1 MSLSEYGTIAAIA
14 TAPLEAGIGVIRL
27 SGPEALSVAR
37 AVFSFKTPP
46 QGIRPRCLYYGSV
59 IDSLDSSVIDSGFL
73 VYMKGPASYT
83 GEDVVEFYLHGSPVA
98 LKKALEAVLRSGA
111 APAGPGEFTKRAF
124 LNNRLD
130 LAQAEAV
137 IDVIRARTDDAL
149 KSAQARLEGRFS
161 EKVNRIKEGV
171 FSLLS
176 RIEAELDFPEEE
188 DTGSL
193 SKDAVFD
200 NIEASVEGVQKLLST
215 YEEGKALRQGVKT
228 LLLGRPNAG
237 KSSLL
242 NILLEEERA
251 IVTEFPGTTRDII
264 EEAVNIKGVPFILMD
279 TAGLRESADFIESI
293 GVRKAKEKIATAD
306 IILFVLDAAN
316 PSFDE
321 DKKFIQSAEGKKII
335 LIANKTDIAGAEIQE
350 EVKRNFSGMRTIF
363 ISALNPPV
371 SPLSKGG
378 IQGGIEA
385 LKDALYEEATGRGFR
400 QKGEAAESG
409 LVASVRHKDSLQ
421 GALNGLLRAKAALS
435 QGMEKEFIAADLR
448 EALNRLGEITGE
460 VWTEDILDKIF
471 SEFCIGK

>member
-1 MSLSEYGTIAAIA
+1 MSFSEYGTIAAIA
-14 TAPLEAGIGVIRL
+14 TAPMEAGIGVIRL
-27 SGPEALSVAR
+27 SGPDALSIGQ
-37 AVFSFKTPP
+37 AVFSFKSLPKD
-46 QGIRPRCLYYGSV
+46 IRPGRLYYGSV
-59 IDSLDSSVIDSGFL
+59 VDPLDSSIIDNGFL

-83 GEDVVEFYLHGSPVA
+83 GEDVVELQLHGSPAA
-98 LKKALEAVLRSGA
+98 LRKALEAVLRSNVRI
-111 APAGPGEFTKRAF
+111 AGPGEFTKRAF
-124 LNNRLD
+124 LNGRLD

-161 EKVNRIKEGV
+161 EKVNLLKQGV

-188 DTGSL
+188 DTGSMPM
-193 SKDAVFD
+193 DALLAD
-200 NIEASVEGVQKLLST
+200 IEAWADGVKKLLST
-215 YEEGKALRQGVKT
+215 FEEGRALRQGVKT
-228 LLLGRPNAG
+228 LILGRPNAG

-321 DKKFIQSAEGKKII
+321 DKKLLQFAEGKKIL
-335 LIANKTDIAGAEIQE
+335 LIANKTDIVGAEIRE
-350 EVKRNFSGMRTIF
+350 EVKRNFPGMRTIF
-363 ISALNPPV
+363 ISALI
-371 SPLSKGG
+371 GA
-378 IQGGIEA
+378 GIEA
-385 LKDALYEEATGRGFR
+385 LKQALYEEATGHNLR
-400 QKGEAAESG
+400 QKGDAVESG

-421 GALNGLLRAKAALS
+421 GALNGLVRAKAALS

-448 EALNRLGEITGE
+448 EALNHLGEITGE
-460 VWTEDILDKIF
+460 VFTEDILDKIF

>member
-1 MSLSEYGTIAAIA
+1 MSFLEYGTIAAIA
-14 TAPLEAGIGVIRL
+14 TAPMEAGIGIIRL
-27 SGPEALSVAR
+27 SGPEALSVGR
-37 AVFSFKTPP
+37 AVFAFKSPP
-46 QGIRPRCLYYGSV
+46 KGIRPGRLYYGRV
-59 IDSLDSSVIDSGFL
+59 VDPTDSSIIDNGFL

-83 GEDVVEFYLHGSPVA
+83 GEDVVELHLHGSPVA
-98 LKKALEAVLRSGA
+98 LRKTLEAVLRGNVRI
-111 APAGPGEFTKRAF
+111 AGPGEFTKRAF
-124 LNNRLD
+124 LNGRLD

-161 EKVNRIKEGV
+161 EKVNSIKERV

-188 DTGSL
+188 DTVSMPM
-193 SKDAVFD
+193 DALFAD
-200 NIEASVEGVQKLLST
+200 IETSTDGVKKLLLT
-215 YEEGKALRQGVKT
+215 YEEGKALREGVKT

-242 NILLEEERA
+242 NLLLEEERA

-279 TAGLRESADFIESI
+279 TAGLRESGDFIESI
-293 GVRKAKEKIATAD
+293 GVRKAKERIATAD

-316 PSFDE
+316 PLFDE
-321 DKKFIQSAEGKKII
+321 DKKLIQFAEGKKIL
-335 LIANKTDIAGAEIQE
+335 LIANKTDIVGAEIQE
-350 EVKRNFSGMRTIF
+350 EVKRNFPGMRTLF
-363 ISALNPPV
+363 ISALN
-371 SPLSKGG
+371 GAG
-378 IQGGIEA
+378 AGIEA
-385 LKDALYEEATGRGFR
+385 LKEALYEEATGKSLR
-400 QKGEAAESG
+400 QKGDAVESG

-448 EALNRLGEITGE
+448 ETLNHLGEITGE
-460 VWTEDILDKIF
+460 VFTEDILDKIF

>member
-1 MSLSEYGTIAAIA
+1 MSFSEYGTIAAIA
-14 TAPLEAGIGVIRL
+14 TAPMEAGIGVIRL
-27 SGPEALSVAR
+27 SGPEALSVGQ
-37 AVFSFKTPP
+37 AVFSFKSLPKD
-46 QGIRPRCLYYGSV
+46 IRPGRLYYGSV
-59 IDSLDSSVIDSGFL
+59 VDPLNSSIIDNGFL

-83 GEDVVEFYLHGSPVA
+83 GEDVVELQLHGSPAA
-98 LKKALEAVLRSGA
+98 LRKALEAVLRSNVRI
-111 APAGPGEFTKRAF
+111 AGPGEFTKRAF
-124 LNNRLD
+124 LNGRLD

-161 EKVNRIKEGV
+161 EKVNRLKQGV

-188 DTGSL
+188 DAGSMPM
-193 SKDAVFD
+193 DALLAD
-200 NIEASVEGVQKLLST
+200 IEASTDGVKKLLLT
-215 YEEGKALRQGVKT
+215 FEEGRALRQGVRT
-228 LLLGRPNAG
+228 LILGRPNAG

-321 DKKFIQSAEGKKII
+321 DKKLIQFVEGKKIL
-335 LIANKTDIAGAEIQE
+335 LIANKTDIVSAEIQE
-350 EVKRNFSGMRTIF
+350 EVKRNFPGMRTLF

-371 SPLSKGG
+371 SPLYKG
-378 IQGGIEA
+378 GGIEA
-385 LKDALYEEATGRGFR
+385 LKEALYEEATGKSLR
-400 QKGEAAESG
+400 QKGDASESG

-421 GALNGLLRAKAALS
+421 GAYACLLRAKAALS

-460 VWTEDILDKIF
+460 VFTEDILDKIF

>member
-1 MSLSEYGTIAAIA
+1 MSFPEYGTIAAIA
-14 TAPLEAGIGVIRL
+14 TAPMEAGIGIIRL
-27 SGPEALSVAR
+27 SGPEALSIGQ
-37 AVFSFKTPP
+37 AVFSFKSPLE
-46 QGIRPRCLYYGSV
+46 GISPGRLYYGSV
-59 IDSLDSSVIDSGFL
+59 IEPLNSSIIDSGFL

-83 GEDVVEFYLHGSPVA
+83 GEDVVELHLHGSPVA
-98 LKKALEAVLRSGA
+98 LRKALEAVLRSNA
-111 APAGPGEFTKRAF
+111 RIAGPGEFTKRAF
-124 LNNRLD
+124 LNGRLD

-188 DTGSL
+188 DIGSMQM
-193 SKDAVFD
+193 DALFVG
-200 NIEASVEGVQKLLST
+200 IEASTEAIKKLLLT
-215 YEEGKALRQGVKT
+215 YEEGRALRQGVKT
-228 LLLGRPNAG
+228 LILGRPNAG

-264 EEAVNIKGVPFILMD
+264 EEAVNIKGAPFILMD
-279 TAGLRESADFIESI
+279 TAGLRESADFIETI

-306 IILFVLDAAN
+306 IILFVLDAAAS
-316 PSFDE
+316 SFDE
-321 DKKFIQSAEGKKII
+321 DKKFMQSVEGKKII
-335 LIANKTDIAGAEIQE
+335 LVANKTDIVSAEIQE
-350 EVKRNFSGMRTIF
+350 EVKRNFSGMRTLF
-363 ISALNPPV
+363 ISALN
-371 SPLSKGG
+371 GA
-378 IQGGIEA
+378 GIEA
-385 LKDALYEEATGRGFR
+385 LKEALYEEATGKGLR
-400 QKGEAAESG
+400 QKGDAVESG

-421 GALNGLLRAKAALS
+421 GALDGLERAKSALT

-448 EALNRLGEITGE
+448 EALNHLGEITGE
-460 VWTEDILDKIF
+460 VFTEDILDKIF